1 MLFQSGRLSRSFSR
15 LRAALFAATA
25 FALPALPATAQTTID
40 SLGLTVTVTP
50 TVASDYLFRGIS
62 QTRNNWAGQ
71 ATADVQHE
79 SGFYIGTFVSNATF
93 LAAPFND
100 SRMEVDA
107 LAGYR
112 FALGG
117 VNLDLGYIGYFY
129 PGQSKPD
136 GTQLNEY
143 HEVALKASYTLD
155 PVKLLAAFNYAPNY
169 FGRSGNGYYIEGGAD
184 VTLPFEF
191 TASGRI
197 GYQWIERNPR
207 FGTPDY
213 LWYSIGISREI
224 VAGVTASLAWYG
236 TNIDKRECVPV
247 VDRADGGQRICE
259 GRVLFSVSKVF

>member
-1 MLFQSGRLSRSFSR
+1 MSFQPGRLSRAVAG
-15 LRAALFAATA
+15 LRTAVFAAAA
-25 FALPALPATAQTTID
+25 FVLPALPASAQTNIE
-40 SLGLTVTVTP
+40 SLGLTLIVTP

-62 QTRNNWAGQ
+62 QTRNTWAGQ
-71 ATADVQHE
+71 AAVDLQHD

-100 SRMEVDA
+100 TRMEVDA
-107 LAGYR
+107 MAGYR
-112 FALGG
+112 FDLGG
-117 VNLDLGYIGYFY
+117 VSLDLGYIGYFY

-143 HEVALKASYTLD
+143 HEVALKASYTFE
-155 PVKLLAAFNYAPNY
+155 PVKLLAAFNYSPNF
-169 FGRSGNGYYIEGGAD
+169 FGRSGSGYYAEGGAD
-184 VTLPFEF
+184 VSLPFEF

-213 LWYSIGISREI
+213 LWYSIGLSREI
-224 VAGVTASLAWYG
+224 VAGVTATLAWYG
-236 TNIDKRECVPV
+236 TNIDKGECVPV
-247 VDRADGGQRICE
+247 TDRADGGQRICA